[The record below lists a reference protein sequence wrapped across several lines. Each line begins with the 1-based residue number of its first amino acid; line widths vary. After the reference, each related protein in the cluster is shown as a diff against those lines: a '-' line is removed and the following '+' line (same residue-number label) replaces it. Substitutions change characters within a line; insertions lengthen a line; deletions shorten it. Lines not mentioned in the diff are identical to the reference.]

1 LLASLSL
8 AAAAQTRFTPTT
20 TLTAEVANNTSAA
33 DLFPG
38 QSNGNIAPG
47 NVSKVPLRSLLYPG
61 SAAKI
66 YAHLVQWF
74 GYGNHVDV
82 GYSSGDAVQVQKQ
95 VQDMISR
102 GLDGAIID
110 WYGRGNTRKVSYAYD
125 QAGQLLMHEAEQH
138 PGFAFAIMLDAG
150 ATRGCESVPHCN
162 PTENLIQDLNY
173 ANKTYEQS
181 PAYLR
186 QDGRPVVFFFGLEAH
201 KIEWDRVRSHL
212 DGNPILIFR
221 NAGAF
226 RGGESDGG
234 YSWISPFQSSEADP
248 MALNYLVHYYRTAQR
263 HENSFSL
270 GSAYKGFDDSI
281 ALWSAN
287 RLVRQ
292 QCGQTWLQSIAQANQ
307 FYSLQKQMIGIQL
320 VTWNDY
326 EEGTEF
332 ETGIANC
339 VKVQS
344 WVKGTTVFWKIQ
356 GDAATVDHYT
366 VFLSRDGEALMPLA
380 DLAAEEHSL
389 DLADFLL
396 EPADYKVYVK
406 AVGKP
411 SLTNQMSEGDRITVP
426 DRRANIQFPAAMEI
440 SSTAGVAPATITVTL
455 NGAFSPDQTVID
467 FGDGTVITGQA
478 TAEHVYRLPGAYT
491 VMATV
496 TNQAGLKHTE
506 ITVVDLATP

>member
-1 LLASLSL
+1 MHKRITLLLSAL
-8 AAAAQTRFTPTT
+8 LLTAQAFAGNITITPTT
-20 TLTAEVANNTSAA
+20 TLTAQTSNNTSASNSFTG
-33 DLFPG
+33 LP
-38 QSNGNIAPG
+38 NGNAAPG

-95 VQDMISR
+95 VRDMISR
-102 GLDGAIID
+102 GLDGAILD
-110 WYGRGNTRKVSYAYD
+110 WYGRGNTRKVSSAYD
-125 QAGQLLMHEAEQH
+125 QASQLLMHEAEQH
-138 PGFAFAIMLDAG
+138 PGFNFAIMLDAG
-150 ATRGCESVPHCN
+150 ATRGCESVRNCN
-162 PTENLIQDLNY
+162 PTENVIQDLNY
-173 ANKTYEQS
+173 AHRVYQQS

-201 KIEWDRVRSHL
+201 EIDWDRVRSHL

-234 YSWISPFQSSEADP
+234 YSWISPFQASEADP
-248 MALNYLVHYYRTAQR
+248 MALNYLVNYYRTAQR
-263 HENSFSL
+263 HESSFSL

-281 ALWSAN
+281 ALWSAD
-287 RLVRQ
+287 RHVRQ
-292 QCGQTWLQSIAQANQ
+292 QCGQTWLQSMAAANQ
-307 FYSLQKQMIGIQL
+307 FYSSQKQMIGIQL

-344 WVKGTTVFWKIQ
+344 WVKGTTVSWKLQ

-366 VFLSRDGEALMPLA
+366 VFLSRDGENLMPLA
-380 DLAAEEHSL
+380 DLAADAHSL

-411 SLTNQMSEGDRITVP
+411 SLTNQMSEGNGITVP
-426 DRRANIQFPAAMEI
+426 DGRANIQFPAAMVV
-440 SSTAGVAPATITVTL
+440 SSTAGVAPGARIPGSRKYCRTIRCEPV
-455 NGAFSPDQTVID
+455 
-467 FGDGTVITGQA
+467 
-478 TAEHVYRLPGAYT
+478 
-491 VMATV
+491 
-496 TNQAGLKHTE
+496 AG
-506 ITVVDLATP
+506 